1 MSVQV
6 SGVGAKGKN
15 VAPAAFSLAVC
26 GVFTQTA
33 GTHTTPTASMPSGL
47 TLRDPA
53 SKCASGI
60 RTCSNGTCPSGV
72 PALLL

>member
-6 SGVGAKGKN
+6 SGAGVKEKN
-15 VAPAAFSLAVC
+15 VAPVVFRCAVC

-33 GTHTTPTASMPSGL
+33 GTHTTPTASTLSGL

-53 SKCASGI
+53 SKCVSGI
-60 RTCSNGTCPSGV
+60 RICSNGTCPSGL
-72 PALLL
+72 PAL